1 MRASYRSAVQW
12 IADNDE
18 PMIEDWRDMTDL
30 LTVVLVAD
38 LFGKDARD
46 VARDVVVRRIHQKG
60 AHQ

>member
-1 MRASYRSAVQW
+1 MSTSYQRAVQW

-18 PMIEDWRDMTDL
+18 PTIEDWRDMSGL
-30 LTVVLVAD
+30 LTVLLVAD
-38 LFGKDARD
+38 MFGKDERD

>member
-46 VARDVVVRRIHQKG
+46 VASDVVARRIVQKG
-60 AHQ
+60 DHQ